1 MIMSTPTPS
10 QNATLAA
17 YAATKRRES
26 FEELQ
31 AQLHQIGEYK

>member
-1 MIMSTPTPS
+1 MKHAQVPTKP
-10 QNATLAA
+10 NPLAQ

-31 AQLHQIGEYK
+31 AQLHQIGDYK